1 MLKKIHVKTAIKLA
15 KESKNS
21 NEIPV
26 GCVIFNE
33 EGKII
38 SKANNSSIKKCDP
51 TAHAEILAIRK
62 ACKKLKKTKL
72 HNLSIFVT
80 LEPCKMCE
88 NAIYQTGIKK
98 VYFGAYAENLEKIK
112 DKKINYQF
120 ENNGYQYYGGI
131 EEKEC
136 SKLLKSFF
144 RKIR

>member
-1 MLKKIHVKTAIKLA
+1 MLKKNHVKTAIKLA
-15 KESKNS
+15 KDSKKF

-26 GCVIFNE
+26 GCVIFDD

-38 SKANNSSIKKCDP
+38 SKANNSSIQKCDP
-51 TAHAEILAIRK
+51 TAHAEILAIRQ

-72 HNLSIFVT
+72 QDLSIFVT

-88 NAIYQTGIKK
+88 NAIYQSGIKR

-112 DKKINYQF
+112 DKMINYQF
-120 ENNGYQYYGGI
+120 EQNGYQYYGGI

-144 RKIR
+144 RKLR